1 MNKRVFLIVLDSFGI
16 GYEPDADEYGDVGSN
31 TLATIAKSSH
41 FQVPQMQKLGLFNID
56 QVECGVRTESPLGSY
71 ARIQEKSKGKD
82 TTVGHWEIAG
92 VTSEKPFP
100 TYPQGFPE
108 EVLSEFTRQT
118 KREVLCNLP
127 YSGTEVIKDY
137 GKEHVETGKL
147 IVYTSA
153 DSVFQIAAHEEVVP
167 LEQLYEYCRIAR
179 KILVGKHGVGR
190 VIARPFTGTYPD
202 FQRTTNRHDFALEP
216 PRDTM
221 MDVLKREGYDVISI
235 GKIFDIFAGK
245 GITGSHPTKGNADG
259 MEKLFNI
266 QNTEFHGLCFLNLV
280 DFDMVYGHRNNIDGY
295 AQAATDFD
303 KGLEKFMDGMREE
316 DILIITA
323 DHGCDPG
330 FPGTDH
336 TREYIP
342 MLAYGKA
349 VRGGVNLGV
358 RSSFAD
364 IGKTVLDIFGLS
376 NGIDGESFWGEIRQ

>member
-108 EVLSEFTRQT
+108 EVLSEFTRQA

-127 YSGTEVIKDY
+127 YSGTEVIRDY

-153 DSVFQIAAHEEVVP
+153 DSVFQIAAHEDIVP
-167 LEQLYEYCRIAR
+167 LEQLYEYCGIAR
-179 KILVGKHGVGR
+179 KILVGEHGVGR

-245 GITGSHPTKGNADG
+245 GITDSHPTKGNADG

-330 FPGTDH
+330 FLGTDH

>member
-1 MNKRVFLIVLDSFGI
+1 M
-16 GYEPDADEYGDVGSN
+16 GSN

-108 EVLSEFTRQT
+108 EVLSEFTRQA

-127 YSGTEVIKDY
+127 YSGTEVIRDY

-153 DSVFQIAAHEEVVP
+153 DSVFQIAAHEDIVP
-167 LEQLYEYCRIAR
+167 LEQLYEYCGIAR
-179 KILVGKHGVGR
+179 KILVGEHGVGR

-245 GITGSHPTKGNADG
+245 GITDSHPTKGNADG

-330 FPGTDH
+330 FLGTDH